1 MTDESP
7 ILELAHTT
15 PGRIRFRWRG
25 GAEPPAA
32 LLERLRAIPDIQAVE
47 FRRPSRSLV
56 VLHQNGFGV
65 EEVRALGRELDVEVR
80 EPEAPAAAASPAG
93 PGPDPL
99 ASTSPDSST
108 LPGVPQS
115 PWEQYTADFE
125 AILLVGLLINWVR
138 DLVVARTLRP
148 GTIILILLTLMNLWQ
163 YWQKRW
169 AGEKEPEEQYPELE
183 TLTV

>member
-7 ILELAHTT
+7 TLELAHTT

-25 GAEPPAA
+25 GTEPPTA
-32 LLERLRAIPDIQAVE
+32 LLDRLRALPDIQSVE

-56 VLHQNGFGV
+56 VLHQNGLGV
-65 EEVRALGRELDVEVR
+65 EDVRALGREFAVEVR
-80 EPEAPAAAASPAG
+80 EPETQAPAAPTKTDA
-93 PGPDPL
+93 DPL
-99 ASTSPDSST
+99 GASTST
-108 LPGVPQS
+108 ALPGTPQS

-125 AILLVGLLINWVR
+125 AILLVGLLVNWIR
-138 DLVVARTLRP
+138 DLVISRTLRP

-169 AGEKEPEEQYPELE
+169 AGEKDAEERAPELE
-183 TLTV
+183 TLTA